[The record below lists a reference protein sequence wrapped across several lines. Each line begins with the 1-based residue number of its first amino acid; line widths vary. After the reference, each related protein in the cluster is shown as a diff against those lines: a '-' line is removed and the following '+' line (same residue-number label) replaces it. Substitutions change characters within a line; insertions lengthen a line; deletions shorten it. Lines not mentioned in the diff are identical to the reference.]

1 MNIKKSKFE
10 KIVMKQIRM
19 KSDEFLSQIRD
30 EHSKTENLQSYKFQT
45 YLGSEKL
52 TAEEKKLLFQLR
64 TCSIQTKANYK
75 NKYRFDLL
83 VLYLKTRNLKRMMP
97 TFFHIHSLMDFYLVF
112 VFSFWFQSK
121 PVSVP

>member
-30 EHSKTENLQSYKFQT
+30 EHTKTENLQSSKFQT

-52 TAEEKKLLFQLR
+52 TVEEKNVIIPIK
-64 TCSIQTKANYK
+64 
-75 NKYRFDLL
+75 D
-83 VLYLKTRNLKRMMP
+83 
-97 TFFHIHSLMDFYLVF
+97 
-112 VFSFWFQSK
+112 SFNPNQS
-121 PVSVP
+121 